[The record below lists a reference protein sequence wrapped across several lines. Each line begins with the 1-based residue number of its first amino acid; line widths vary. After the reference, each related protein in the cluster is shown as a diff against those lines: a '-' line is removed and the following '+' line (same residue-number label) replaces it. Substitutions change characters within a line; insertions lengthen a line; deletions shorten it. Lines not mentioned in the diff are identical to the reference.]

1 MSTRKS
7 SHKKHRKASGHHP
20 HTQQNH
26 WLFGIHAVLAALA
39 NPARII
45 RRVVLTH
52 EVAKQHEQT
61 LSRLYATAKTDLP
74 APASMSR
81 DDLCALLPEGA
92 VHQGLAALVAPLAKT
107 HIEDV
112 IRNIEE
118 RDINSES
125 KRRTVVVILDQVT
138 DPHNVGAVLRSAAAF
153 GACAVIS
160 PERKSAPPTGT
171 LAKTASGALEI
182 TPYIG
187 VTNLV
192 RALEQLKR
200 HGFWIYGLSGD
211 GEKSLADALP
221 AQGRIALIMGAEG
234 AGLRR
239 LTREHCDLLV
249 SLPTA
254 PQFHVLNV
262 SAAAAVALYETAREQ
277 HDKTTSPR

>member
-1 MSTRKS
+1 MSTRKPP
-7 SHKKHRKASGHHP
+7 HKKRRKASGQPP
-20 HTQQNH
+20 HTQQDH

-45 RRVVLTH
+45 RRVVLTQ
-52 EVAKQHEQT
+52 ETAKQHEKT

-74 APASMSR
+74 TPATMSR
-81 DDLCALLPEGA
+81 EDICALLPEGV
-92 VHQGLAALVAPLAKT
+92 VHQGLAALVAPLTET
-107 HIEDV
+107 HLEDM
-112 IRNIEE
+112 IRNIEHKAGA
-118 RDINSES
+118 DSES
-125 KRRTVVVILDQVT
+125 RERTVVVILDQVT

-171 LAKTASGALEI
+171 LTKTASGALEI

-192 RALEQLKR
+192 RTLEQLKR

-234 AGLRR
+234 GGLRR

-254 PQFHVLNV
+254 SQFPVLNV
-262 SAAAAVALYETAREQ
+262 SAAAAVALYETAR
-277 HDKTTSPR
+277 K

>member
-1 MSTRKS
+1 
-7 SHKKHRKASGHHP
+7 
-20 HTQQNH
+20 
-26 WLFGIHAVLAALA
+26 
-39 NPARII
+39 
-45 RRVVLTH
+45 
-52 EVAKQHEQT
+52 
-61 LSRLYATAKTDLP
+61 
-74 APASMSR
+74 MSR

-92 VHQGLAALVAPLAKT
+92 VHQGLAALVAPLAET

-125 KRRTVVVILDQVT
+125 KRRTVVMILDQVT

-182 TPYIG
+182 TPCIG

-192 RALEQLKR
+192 RALEHLKR

-221 AQGRIALIMGAEG
+221 AQGRIALVMGAEG
-234 AGLRR
+234 GGLRR

-254 PQFHVLNV
+254 PQFPVLNV
-262 SAAAAVALYETAREQ
+262 SAAAAIALYETAREQ